1 MSCHGNQFLY
11 SCRCVVCRTIGLPSL
26 NGTCC
31 KLTEIALHVLDVT
44 VPLETIS
51 AFACGNTSS
60 LPIVFTA
67 KSPRLDKNRNRGKDE
82 INRMPRPT

>member
-1 MSCHGNQFLY
+1 MPLDARCLNLSSYLSRHSCC
-11 SCRCVVCRTIGLPSL
+11 S
-26 NGTCC
+26 
-31 KLTEIALHVLDVT
+31 ALFT

-67 KSPRLDKNRNRGKDE
+67 KSPRLDENRNRGKDE
-82 INRMPRPT
+82 SNRMPRPT